1 MWATAADRLRRGRRT
16 PPVRVLLPPALVVA
30 LVAACSQGSFDRT
43 ASDTASTLLGA
54 AATLEFVHAGKATVP
69 YGRAAFVEYGSRLD
83 GVADELA
90 TLPGAPPRAE
100 AQGLVAL
107 VRAAT
112 AVVDDPC
119 LDRTCDWQRQQRILE
134 SAGRALLAASGG
146 QGGG

>member
-1 MWATAADRLRRGRRT
+1 MWATAADRLRGGRRT
-16 PPVRVLLPPALVVA
+16 LPVRVLLPSALVVA
-30 LVAACSQGSFDRT
+30 LVAACSQGSFDRA

-54 AATLEFVHAGKATVP
+54 AATLEFVHVGKVTVP
-69 YGRAAFVEYGSRLD
+69 YGRAAFVEYGARLE

-90 TLPGAPPRAE
+90 TLPGAPPPVE
-100 AQGLVAL
+100 AQDLAAR

-119 LDRTCDWQRQQRILE
+119 LDGACDWQRQQRILE